1 MTTEVSICNQAI
13 SWLGGNRIISLDD
26 ETTEA
31 RLCKANYAHLRDV
44 VLELKAWTFAV
55 KRVKFAKLAEAPI
68 YGFSAAFAIPTEIL
82 TVLQV
87 SRFNAPGEGGI
98 ASTTSPGP
106 SRESTR
112 NGEEQRI
119 IWQREGEEIVC
130 DENAIVGRC
139 IQRIIDPTKFSP
151 GFVQT
156 LAARIAREI
165 ALPLTHSNTLED
177 KMVKKYDDALSD
189 GAVTDGLQGRSNKVR
204 SDALTR
210 VR

>member
-55 KRVKFAKLAEAPI
+55 KRVRFARLAEDPI

-87 SRFNAPGEGGI
+87 SRFSAPGESNATG
-98 ASTTSPGP
+98 TTGPGP

-112 NGEEQRI
+112 NGDEQRI
-119 IWQREGEEIVC
+119 IWQREGETIVC
-130 DENAIVGRC
+130 DEAAIVGRC
-139 IQRIIDPTKFSP
+139 IQRIVDPSKFSP
-151 GFVQT
+151 GYVQT
-156 LAARIAREI
+156 LAARLAREI
-165 ALPLTHSNTLED
+165 AIPLTHSNTLED
-177 KMVKKYDDALSD
+177 KMVKKYDLALSD
-189 GAVTDGLQGRSNKVR
+189 GAVTDGLQGRSNKIR

>member
-13 SWLGGNRIISLDD
+13 SWLGGKRIISLDD

-55 KRVKFAKLAEAPI
+55 KRVKFAKLAEPPI

-119 IWQREGEEIVC
+119 IWQREGDTIVC
-130 DENAIVGRC
+130 DEGAIVGRC
-139 IQRIIDPTKFSP
+139 IQRVIDPSKFSP

-156 LAARIAREI
+156 LAARLAREI
-165 ALPLTHSNTLED
+165 ALPLTRSNTLED

-189 GAVTDGLQGRSNKVR
+189 GAVTDGLQGRSNKIR